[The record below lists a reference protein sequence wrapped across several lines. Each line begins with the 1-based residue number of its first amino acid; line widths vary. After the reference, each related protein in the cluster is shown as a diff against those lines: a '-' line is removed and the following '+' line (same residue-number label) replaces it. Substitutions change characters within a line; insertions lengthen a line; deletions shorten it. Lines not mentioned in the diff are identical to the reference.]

1 MSRPRYTSQ
10 RQFPRTARINE
21 LLREILADALER
33 IDDDRLLLVVVTGV
47 LCDADLRRARV
58 FFDGPAGADGD
69 EAVAEALAELR
80 PRLQGFIGR
89 QTHLKRTPELSFE
102 ADPAIRAGEHIDA
115 LLGKASAQ
123 AGATAPDEGPGDPA
137 TDG

>member
-1 MSRPRYTSQ
+1 MSRPRNTSK
-10 RQFPRTARINE
+10 REFPRTARINE

-47 LCDADLRRARV
+47 VCEPDLRHALV
-58 FFDGPAGADGD
+58 FFDGPAGAEGD
-69 EAVAEALAELR
+69 EAVGEALAELR

-89 QTHLKRTPELSFE
+89 QSHLKRTPELSFE
-102 ADPAIRAGEHIDA
+102 PDPAIRAGERIDA
-115 LLGKASAQ
+115 LLGDALAGPPDDPHRAAS
-123 AGATAPDEGPGDPA
+123 G